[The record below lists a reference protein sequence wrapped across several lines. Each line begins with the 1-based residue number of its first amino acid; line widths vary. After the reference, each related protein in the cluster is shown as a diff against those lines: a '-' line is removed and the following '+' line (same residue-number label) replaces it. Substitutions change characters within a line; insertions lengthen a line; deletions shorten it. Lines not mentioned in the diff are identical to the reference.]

1 MHLVKT
7 IMKFNLQLNI
17 LNSYI
22 VPKYPSTYLVVISV
36 QNLKIAQLLFEFSH
50 MQLEFHVGTILFL
63 LKPWLLPAYLQCKVE
78 KILFSKVC
86 WQHLATNVLPLH
98 LKHMFPLLICI
109 FTEGEGDVIESR
121 LPFKIFSTLLTYFN
135 YKELE

>member
-1 MHLVKT
+1 MFTWGGKAKHCWMMSINFV
-7 IMKFNLQLNI
+7 
-17 LNSYI
+17 
-22 VPKYPSTYLVVISV
+22 
-36 QNLKIAQLLFEFSH
+36 
-50 MQLEFHVGTILFL
+50 
-63 LKPWLLPAYLQCKVE
+63 
-78 KILFSKVC
+78 FSKVC

-135 YKELE
+135 YKDLE